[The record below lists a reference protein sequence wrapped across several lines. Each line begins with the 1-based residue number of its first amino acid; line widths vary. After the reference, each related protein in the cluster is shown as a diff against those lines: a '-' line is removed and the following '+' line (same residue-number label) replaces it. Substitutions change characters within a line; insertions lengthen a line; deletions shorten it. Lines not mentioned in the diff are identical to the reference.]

1 MVNIFEKADT
11 GKIDQVVDR
20 THRIGILINKKQKK
34 QCKSIIIK
42 FKSFKEFNFKENSL
56 GPVIKIHVDL
66 NKKKYMLVNK
76 MYGSQILIQSYF
88 VTQISTVDL
97 NKLERC

>member
-34 QCKSIIIK
+34 NNAKVLLLNLSRLQSLTLK
-42 FKSFKEFNFKENSL
+42 NSL
-56 GPVIKIHVDL
+56 GPVIKVHVDL
-66 NKKKYMLVNK
+66 NKKKYILINK
-76 MYGSQILIQSYF
+76 KYGSQILIVLF
-88 VTQISTVDL
+88 CHADINCRFKIS
-97 NKLERC
+97 